1 MNPYIICHMLSSVNG
16 KIDGN
21 ALDVVIAE
29 GEYDATGS
37 KLEGDAWICGRTT
50 MQQHFAED
58 ELFVSASNT
67 PAGPQPFGFLS
78 SRYPIKTGW
87 RNRSSR
93 VHSVNFTSEM
103 MIGLT
108 QTHRFISAAV
118 NPGSRPR
125 PVAGRLTNGQSL
137 TAVLLSSA
145 ESNFRSFFAES
156 GADSASKLEVP
167 RFIDADQQGAHVS
180 PFPGRLGISADHHRT
195 RRRPEIFRRVARGLL
210 RRQEAQICRQ
220 GRHRFQ

>member
-67 PAGPQPFGFLS
+67 PPGNISARCSWASTKAGGSNLQAGPAPVSVTSFYVLS
-78 SRYPIKTGW
+78 LPI
-87 RNRSSR
+87 
-93 VHSVNFTSEM
+93 
-103 MIGLT
+103 
-108 QTHRFISAAV
+108 
-118 NPGSRPR
+118 
-125 PVAGRLTNGQSL
+125 
-137 TAVLLSSA
+137 
-145 ESNFRSFFAES
+145 
-156 GADSASKLEVP
+156 
-167 RFIDADQQGAHVS
+167 
-180 PFPGRLGISADHHRT
+180 
-195 RRRPEIFRRVARGLL
+195 
-210 RRQEAQICRQ
+210 
-220 GRHRFQ
+220 

>member
-1 MNPYIICHMLSSVNG
+1 MRRFATRDHWPGRWLRLSVSTSRITKASIAAPRCHARRSRHSRECLHSG
-16 KIDGN
+16 RPIKRLYGHPG
-21 ALDVVIAE
+21 ALGFGGFDEKSAFFGLVELREAQL
-29 GEYDATGS
+29 AFS
-37 KLEGDAWICGRTT
+37 RTT
-50 MQQHFAED
+50 S
-58 ELFVSASNT
+58 V
-67 PAGPQPFGFLS
+67 GFLS
-78 SRYPIKTGW
+78 SRNPIKTGW

-180 PFPGRLGISADHHRT
+180 PFPGRLGISADHH
-195 RRRPEIFRRVARGLL
+195 
-210 RRQEAQICRQ
+210 
-220 GRHRFQ
+220 